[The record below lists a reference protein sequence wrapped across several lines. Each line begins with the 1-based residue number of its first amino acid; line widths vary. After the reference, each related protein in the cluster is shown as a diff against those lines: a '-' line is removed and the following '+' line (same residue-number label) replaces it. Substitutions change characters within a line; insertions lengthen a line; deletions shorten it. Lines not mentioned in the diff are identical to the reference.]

1 MKRKQTCDHTTFQEN
16 TSSYGICAKVPFQV
30 TTENYSL
37 RGYLTGVERKEGAE
51 AADSPLV
58 ELEKLNRLSI
68 LTKAVRA
75 FSHDLNNQLSAVAG
89 NLDLVFRGY
98 EINDEI
104 GDLMRIAHSAAER
117 SMELARNIH
126 MALRGGLRLKEK
138 INVADLIEMLEVRTT
153 AYPSVEVETACKG
166 NLPSV
171 EADLAYLSE
180 AFENIILH
188 ASESIDENGRISIKA
203 EKVDVDENSNLPLE
217 DGQYILISIADDGK
231 GMENN
236 QLSSLVMGAYQS
248 DPDSDCHELA
258 VANSIIQLNGGFM
271 HIESLPD
278 TGTIVYVYLK
288 AAAEEVPQK
297 TEKEKPISGHGKI
310 LFMDDRN
317 EVRNV
322 VCNILN
328 KLGYES
334 ECAEHGYEA
343 IEKYKQ
349 AYNSDHPYD
358 AVILDLNIPEG
369 LGAEATIK
377 ELRRFDPNVKALVC
391 SGYHNSHI
399 MTNHEKFGFSGYV
412 TKPFTVNELSRII
425 HETINQGQ
433 NADRAYRISEPVQ

>member
-1 MKRKQTCDHTTFQEN
+1 MKRKQTCDYSTFQKN
-16 TSSYGICAKVPFQV
+16 TPSNGICAKVPFQV

-37 RGYLTGVERKEGAE
+37 RGFLTGVEKKEGAE
-51 AADSPLV
+51 TADSPLV
-58 ELEKLNRLSI
+58 ELEKLNRLSL
-68 LTKAVRA
+68 LTRA
-75 FSHDLNNQLSAVAG
+75 ARALSHDLNNQLSAVAG
-89 NLDLVFRGY
+89 NLDLAFRGY
-98 EINDEI
+98 EIDDEI
-104 GDLMRIAHSAAER
+104 GGLMRIAHSAAEK

-138 INVADLIEMLEVRTT
+138 INVAELIDMIGVRAT
-153 AYPSVEVETACKG
+153 AYPSVKLNSACEE
-166 NLPSV
+166 NLPSA

-180 AFENIILH
+180 AFENIVQH
-188 ASESIDENGRISIKA
+188 ASESIGENGRINIKV

-217 DGQYILISIADDGK
+217 HGQYILISIADDGK

-236 QLSSLVMGAYQS
+236 QLSSLMMGAYQS
-248 DPDSDCHELA
+248 EPNSDCHELA

-278 TGTIVYVYLK
+278 AGTIVYVYLK

-297 TEKEKPISGHGKI
+297 TKKEKPKKGHGKI

-343 IEKYKQ
+343 IEKYKR

-369 LGAEATIK
+369 LGAEETIR
-377 ELRRFDPNVKALVC
+377 ELRRFDPKVKALVC

-412 TKPFTVNELSRII
+412 TKPFTVNELSRIV
-425 HETINQGQ
+425 HETINQEK
-433 NADRAYRISEPVQ
+433 NADRPYRISEPVQ